1 MAAII
6 FPTTLAFFPQCF
18 YIYAMGTFRNAATSV
33 IFAKLANPLI
43 CFAVILGILYV
54 GQHVLIPFSFS
65 CLLAILLTS
74 PSRKLEN
81 LGLSRGF
88 SGMIC
93 LVFALIAFVVTFY
106 FISTSVVSFKNDFP
120 AMVKNIQQAITDF
133 ELWLQQRFNL
143 STEKVKEMMD
153 SSASDVLPNTSVLVN
168 TAITTVSDAFLI
180 GTIVFLQTFLLLL
193 YRNLIMQFFVSLFAD
208 EFSPRIFT
216 IVSRTRY
223 VIRSYIV
230 GLFIEMVVVAVAY
243 CGALFVLGVKY
254 ALLLGVIGAIL
265 NLVPYLG
272 IFVACIL
279 TALIT
284 FSTNTPSTVIWSVAS
299 IVVIHLIDANVL
311 LPKIVGSKVKINAL
325 ATIMGV
331 IIGGAIW
338 GIPGMFLAVP
348 AMAILKVVFEGIPA
362 LYPFAIIMDDDGEIT
377 PTRKPHFKKLV
388 KKTKAAKEK
397 VSV

>member
-1 MAAII
+1 
-6 FPTTLAFFPQCF
+6 
-18 YIYAMGTFRNAATSV
+18 MGTFRNSSTSV

-43 CFAVILGILYV
+43 CFAIILALLYV

-74 PSRKLEN
+74 PSKKLESW
-81 LGLSRGF
+81 GLSRGF
-88 SGMIC
+88 AGMIC
-93 LVFALIAFVVTFY
+93 LLFSLVVFSVIFY
-106 FISTSVVSFKNDFP
+106 FISSSVVSFKNDFP
-120 AMVKNIQQAITDF
+120 AMVKNIQQAITDL
-133 ELWLQQRFNL
+133 EAWLQKRFNL
-143 STEKVKEMMD
+143 STEKVREMMN
-153 SSASDVLPNTSVLVN
+153 SSSDVLPKTSALVN

-180 GTIVFLQTFLLLL
+180 GIIIFLQTFLLLL
-193 YRNLIMQFFVSLFAD
+193 YRGLIVRFFISLFAE
-208 EFSPRIFT
+208 EFSPRIFN
-216 IVSRTRY
+216 IVDRTRY

-230 GLFIEMVVVAVAY
+230 GIFIEMVAVAVAY
-243 CGALFVLGVKY
+243 CGALFILGVKY

-265 NLVPYLG
+265 NLIPYLG

-284 FSTNTPSTVIWSVAS
+284 FSTNTPSTVVWSVAS
-299 IVVIHLIDANVL
+299 IVVIHLIDSNIL

-348 AMAILKVVFEGIPA
+348 AMAIIKVVFEDIPA
-362 LYPFAIIMDDDGEIT
+362 LYPFAIIMDDDGEISNN
-377 PTRKPHFKKLV
+377 RKPMIKKLV
-388 KKTKAAKEK
+388 KKIKLDKSKTP
-397 VSV
+397 V

>member
-1 MAAII
+1 
-6 FPTTLAFFPQCF
+6 P
-18 YIYAMGTFRNAATSV
+18 MGTFRNSSTSV

-43 CFAVILGILYV
+43 CFAIILALLYV

-74 PSRKLEN
+74 PSKKLESW
-81 LGLSRGF
+81 GLSRGF
-88 SGMIC
+88 AGMIC
-93 LVFALIAFVVTFY
+93 LLFSLVVFSVIFY
-106 FISTSVVSFKNDFP
+106 FISSSVVSFKNDFP
-120 AMVKNIQQAITDF
+120 AMVKNIQQAITDL
-133 ELWLQQRFNL
+133 EAWLQKRFNL
-143 STEKVKEMMD
+143 STEKVREMMN
-153 SSASDVLPNTSVLVN
+153 SSSDVLPKTSALVN

-180 GTIVFLQTFLLLL
+180 GIIIFLQTFLLLL
-193 YRNLIMQFFVSLFAD
+193 YRGLIVRFFISLFAE
-208 EFSPRIFT
+208 EFSPRIFN
-216 IVSRTRY
+216 IVDRTRY

-230 GLFIEMVVVAVAY
+230 GIFIEMVAVAVAY
-243 CGALFVLGVKY
+243 CGALFILGVKY

-265 NLVPYLG
+265 NLIPYLG

-284 FSTNTPSTVIWSVAS
+284 FSTNTPSTVVWSVAS
-299 IVVIHLIDANVL
+299 IVVIHLIDSNIL

-348 AMAILKVVFEGIPA
+348 AMAIIKVVFEDIPA
-362 LYPFAIIMDDDGEIT
+362 LYPFAIIMDDDGEISNN
-377 PTRKPHFKKLV
+377 RKPMIKKLV
-388 KKTKAAKEK
+388 KKIKLDKSKTP
-397 VSV
+397 V

>member
-1 MAAII
+1 
-6 FPTTLAFFPQCF
+6 
-18 YIYAMGTFRNAATSV
+18 MGTFRNSSTSV

-43 CFAVILGILYV
+43 CFAIILALLYV

-74 PSRKLEN
+74 PSKKLESW
-81 LGLSRGF
+81 GLSRGF
-88 SGMIC
+88 AGMIC
-93 LVFALIAFVVTFY
+93 LLFSLVVFSVIFY
-106 FISTSVVSFKNDFP
+106 FISSSVVSFKNDFP
-120 AMVKNIQQAITDF
+120 AMVKNIQQAITDL
-133 ELWLQQRFNL
+133 EAWLQKRFNL
-143 STEKVKEMMD
+143 STEKVREMMN
-153 SSASDVLPNTSVLVN
+153 SSSDVLPKTSALVN

-180 GTIVFLQTFLLLL
+180 GIIIFLQTFLLLL
-193 YRNLIMQFFVSLFAD
+193 YRGLIVRFFISLFAE
-208 EFSPRIFT
+208 EFSPRIFN
-216 IVSRTRY
+216 IVDRTRY

-230 GLFIEMVVVAVAY
+230 GIFIEMVAVAVAY
-243 CGALFVLGVKY
+243 CGALFILGVKY

-265 NLVPYLG
+265 NLIPYLG

-284 FSTNTPSTVIWSVAS
+284 FSTNTPSTVVWSVAS
-299 IVVIHLIDANVL
+299 IVVIHLIDSNIL

-348 AMAILKVVFEGIPA
+348 AMAIIKVVFEDIPA
-362 LYPFAIIMDDDGEIT
+362 LYPFAIIMDDDGEISNNRR
-377 PTRKPHFKKLV
+377 PMIKKLV
-388 KKTKAAKEK
+388 KKIKLDKSKTPA
-397 VSV
+397 